1 MYFVSTLSY
10 LVGIIFILICLALV
24 VLVLAQEG
32 KNQGLGAI
40 QGTVENTY
48 WGKNRGRSKEGVLK
62 TVTVILSVLFIV
74 LSIILNMHMF

>member
-10 LVGIIFILICLALV
+10 VVGIIFILVCLALV

-48 WGKNRGRSKEGVLK
+48 WGKNRGRSREGILK
-62 TVTVILSVLFIV
+62 TITVVLSVLFIV
-74 LSIILNMHMF
+74 LSILLNMKLF

>member
-1 MYFVSTLSY
+1 MSALDYVFGVLF
-10 LVGIIFILICLALV
+10 IIICVALV

-48 WGKNRGRSKEGVLK
+48 WGKNRGRSREGILK
-62 TVTVILSVLFIV
+62 KVTIALSVLFI
-74 LSIILNMHMF
+74 LFGIFLNMGLF

>member
-1 MYFVSTLSY
+1 MSALNYVFGV
-10 LVGIIFILICLALV
+10 IFILICVALV

-48 WGKNRGRSKEGVLK
+48 WARNKGRSREGILK
-62 TVTVILSVLFIV
+62 KVTVALSVLFIV
-74 LSIILNMHMF
+74 FAIFLNMGII

>member
-1 MYFVSTLSY
+1 MSTLSY
-10 LVGIIFILICLALV
+10 VVGVIFILICLALV

-48 WGKNRGRSKEGVLK
+48 WGKNKGRSMEGALVKITKVLA
-62 TVTVILSVLFIV
+62 VLFMLLAAV
-74 LSIILNMHMF
+74 LNISRF

>member
-1 MYFVSTLSY
+1 MSVFSY
-10 LVGIIFILICLALV
+10 VVGVIFMLVCAALV

-48 WGKNRGRSKEGVLK
+48 WGKNKGRSREGVLK
-62 TVTVILSVLFIV
+62 KVTIILSVLFVVIAIV
-74 LSIILNMHMF
+74 LNMNIL